1 MGAWGAAAAGDNDGR
16 VRSKVAGAFF
26 NTCGVDEGDRQR
38 RRACSRAAGGPGRL
52 RGAAGG
58 REAGPGQA
66 PPAWPLPSSSLETAS
81 GSGGCHR
88 LRREPSRR
96 TPSGVGRG
104 PFEGHAAALPGRAE
118 GAFELGQFSCSQ
130 CFLR

>member
-1 MGAWGAAAAGDNDGR
+1 MGAGGVAAAGDNDGR
-16 VRSKVAGAFF
+16 VWSKVAGVFF
-26 NTCGVDEGDRQR
+26 NTCGVDEGDPAEETRLQQG
-38 RRACSRAAGGPGRL
+38 SGR
-52 RGAAGG
+52 AGG
-58 REAGPGQA
+58 REAGPGRA
-66 PPAWPLPSSSLETAS
+66 PPAWPLSSSSLETAS

>member
-58 REAGPGQA
+58 RGRAV
-66 PPAWPLPSSSLETAS
+66 LP
-81 GSGGCHR
+81 
-88 LRREPSRR
+88 
-96 TPSGVGRG
+96 
-104 PFEGHAAALPGRAE
+104 LPGRFLLRLWKQRVGVE
-118 GAFELGQFSCSQ
+118 GATV
-130 CFLR
+130 